1 MASSESGD
9 VGTGT
14 TPARDPSMTWIGNT
28 TARSQHEL
36 GRTLGVIGT
45 LSSFAPALPPPAGSE
60 LHRLDTHVPGPV
72 PIGVTLD
79 AGMRSATDALEHLSL
94 FLGHGVA
101 PRPAVVMAL
110 SRVALLGTSR
120 VLYVL
125 GPQDPAERVEHLRE
139 VVRAETHSH
148 HRMMKTGAA
157 WSAFPIRPEQS
168 EVKELKDELD
178 ANPGP
183 SLTDTS
189 MITKV
194 TQTVAAAFA
203 RAERTG
209 FSSHGETFVREH
221 LQWMWQVWSGGAHGW
236 AWPEHLPGPDD
247 VKNRVPG
254 DWVSD
259 LSLLA
264 ALTQLALQT
273 LTRSTTPASAE
284 E

>member
-1 MASSESGD
+1 MTSSESD
-9 VGTGT
+9 EIGTVIN
-14 TPARDPSMTWIGNT
+14 PARHPSMAWIGNT

-36 GRTLGVIGT
+36 GRTLDIIGT
-45 LSSFAPALPPPAGSE
+45 FSRFVPVMPPQAGSE
-60 LHRLDTHVPGPV
+60 LERLDTQVPGPV

-79 AGMRSATDALEHLSL
+79 AGMRSATEALEHLSF
-94 FLGHGVA
+94 FLGQGVV

-125 GPQDPAERVEHLRE
+125 GPQEPAERVDHLHE

-157 WSAFPIRPEQS
+157 WSAFPLRPEQS
-168 EVKELKDELD
+168 EVTELKDELD

-183 SLTDTS
+183 RLTDTS
-189 MITKV
+189 MITEV

-209 FSSHGETFVREH
+209 FSSKDEAYVREH

-259 LSLLA
+259 LSLLV

-273 LTRSTTPASAE
+273 LTRSTTQAPAE